1 MRTLRLSLVG
11 MLTVALVGGLAGA
24 VVAQDGDESGPV
36 VTPFTGLRV
45 NEMGDI
51 SEEEWTEGDGVG
63 RARTYK
69 LRENVEWSDP
79 RLPSKVLNIA
89 NFDIYDIGDPPP
101 WVFTRTALLQG
112 PDGYWTGEGSGF
124 CDADGD
130 CFGLTTVTG
139 HDAYDGLFAVFREV
153 PLEDPDAR
161 GIVGYEGLIFEGEMP
176 PMPDPVELPAE

>member
-1 MRTLRLSLVG
+1 
-11 MLTVALVGGLAGA
+11 MLTVVLLGGLAGA
-24 VVAQDGDESGPV
+24 VVAQDGDESGPM
-36 VTPFTGLRV
+36 VTSFTGVRV

-51 SEEEWTEGDGVG
+51 SEEEWTEEDGVG
-63 RARTYK
+63 QARTYK

-79 RLPSKVLNIA
+79 RLPSEVLNVV
-89 NFDIYDIGDPPP
+89 NLDIYDIGDPAP
-101 WVFTRTALLQG
+101 VMVAFTTSLQG
-112 PDGYWTGEGSGF
+112 PDGYWTGGGSGF
-124 CDADGD
+124 CDMDGD

-139 HDAYDGLFAVFREV
+139 HEAYDGLFAVIHEV